1 MHDMNRKRLFVALAV
16 LAVPPAFPVNSPA
29 KDSALLSMR
38 AFAVNMGGGGRTNA
52 GTIDIVVERW
62 TTDEERAKLRGV
74 LIEKGSDALLDA
86 LQDLKPRA
94 GYVRTS
100 QSLGWDVQF
109 AREIPLPE
117 GGRRI
122 ILATDRPMSFVERRN
137 QPRSADYE
145 YLLIEARLDKDGKGQ
160 GKMAGAAKVTFNK
173 ETNTLEI
180 ENYGIEPVRLT
191 EITVI
196 EPKQKK

>member
-180 ENYGIEPVRLT
+180 ENYGIEPVRLNQ
-191 EITVI
+191 VKI
-196 EPKQKK
+196 EK